1 VLRRKRG
8 RSGDGSEASGCGTR
22 RRNRL
27 RKQSA
32 VRQGVFV
39 GADIPKHER
48 RYEDSGRH
56 RVVIETYNP
65 TDDRRIGIKA
75 IQMPAKTEGAIILL
89 DATCTSDIKTL
100 SDEKDIGARR
110 VSGVRTKRDVAMALR
125 LCVHRAPKMRR
136 NDQRRRRAY

>member
-1 VLRRKRG
+1 M
-8 RSGDGSEASGCGTR
+8 
-22 RRNRL
+22 
-27 RKQSA
+27 
-32 VRQGVFV
+32 
-39 GADIPKHER
+39 
-48 RYEDSGRH
+48 
-56 RVVIETYNP
+56 IETYNP

-75 IQMPAKTEGAIILL
+75 IRMPAKTEGAIILL
-89 DATCTSDIKTL
+89 DATWTSDIKTL